1 MIFFF
6 IFVFGFLFP
15 SLLSDLVSFV
25 FCWSQA
31 FHVHIGQ
38 QCKVV
43 SPFLQ
48 LGFFSRESDGGM

>member
-1 MIFFF
+1 
-6 IFVFGFLFP
+6 
-15 SLLSDLVSFV
+15 LSDLVSFV

-38 QCKVV
+38 QCKAVA
-43 SPFLQ
+43 PFLQ

>member
-1 MIFFF
+1 MIFFQF
-6 IFVFGFLFP
+6 FFWVFFP
-15 SLLSDLVSFV
+15 SLFSDLVSFV

-38 QCKVV
+38 QCKGV

-48 LGFFSRESDGGM
+48 LGFFSQESEGGM